1 MDHLATPS
9 PLQSTLPFPR
19 TTHDCTLPSKQ
30 LPIHWPTRSRAR
42 EPRVSSSSAPPS
54 KKNHCIT
61 TEWSTAMAD
70 DATQEPAAEPGQGSL
85 QTSSAT
91 ATADQPTAATSFPL
105 FAFLPEEIRR
115 MIWQHACFPT
125 RIHYL
130 GFPKTC
136 TLPPVGLLSDPAR
149 APHLTYDGVRDDLA
163 MLIANSDNYKQQ
175 WSVSGCKKFRSF
187 YWRRDLNRVGAVC
200 PEARDAYLNLVNQN
214 SVAIK
219 KGIHVNESFDIFHF
233 SSLVSNRDL
242 TAFLLTLRPRLC
254 RKSKPLSAGSLY
266 GTMVP

>member
-1 MDHLATPS
+1 
-9 PLQSTLPFPR
+9 
-19 TTHDCTLPSKQ
+19 
-30 LPIHWPTRSRAR
+30 
-42 EPRVSSSSAPPS
+42 
-54 KKNHCIT
+54 
-61 TEWSTAMAD
+61 MAD
-70 DATQEPAAEPGQGSL
+70 DATQEPAAEPGQGSV

-136 TLPPVGLLSDPAR
+136 ILPPVGLLSDPAR

-175 WSVSGCKKFRSF
+175 WSVSGCNKFRHF
-187 YWRRDLNRVGAVC
+187 YWRRDLNRVGAAC

-242 TAFLLTLRPRLC
+242 TTFLLTLRPRLC